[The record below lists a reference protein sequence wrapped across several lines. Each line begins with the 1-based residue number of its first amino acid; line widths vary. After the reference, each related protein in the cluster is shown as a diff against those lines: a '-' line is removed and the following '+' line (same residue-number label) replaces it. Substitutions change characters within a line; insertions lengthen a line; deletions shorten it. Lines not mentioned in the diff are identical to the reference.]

1 MNPRRKQE
9 PKRTRGGCSTFIR
22 IKWKR
27 QKDRGG
33 TARMRQYQEHQ
44 SVVQIF
50 MPLTH
55 SHNSPLCD
63 KNQYSRSSKCIQKRT
78 CEWKAAP
85 LTNKNTQ
92 KKTNAKKQFPLH
104 GRRLNQNQFIGW
116 RHSKR
121 QVLCQE
127 ARVRECISKQL
138 HLNENAVNAVE
149 YTANPLK
156 MLSTIC
162 ISEKRLQL

>member
-1 MNPRRKQE
+1 MCLPSCAVHTVLVNLMLYAPPVDWPQSKEDASRKREMNPRRKQE
-9 PKRTRGGCSTFIR
+9 PKRTRGGCSTSIR

-63 KNQYSRSSKCIQKRT
+63 ENQYSRSSKCIQKRT

-104 GRRLNQNQFIGW
+104 GRRLNQN
-116 RHSKR
+116 
-121 QVLCQE
+121 
-127 ARVRECISKQL
+127 
-138 HLNENAVNAVE
+138 
-149 YTANPLK
+149 
-156 MLSTIC
+156 
-162 ISEKRLQL
+162 